1 MIIANPIYDTA
12 FKYLMEDT
20 NIAMGII
27 SRIIGQKIIQIDFKP
42 QEYTIFTSKNELS
55 FIRMDF
61 HAIILTKDNQK
72 QKVLIELQKSKQSL
86 DIVRFRRYIGEEY
99 QRIEEWIEKKNEA
112 GEIIKEPVPYPSIFL
127 GCILTQ
133 KFLLLNHS
141 NRFIYDL

>member
-55 FIRMDF
+55 FIRMA
-61 HAIILTKDNQK
+61 AIPA
-72 QKVLIELQKSKQSL
+72 
-86 DIVRFRRYIGEEY
+86 RRKALML
-99 QRIEEWIEKKNEA
+99 KKNSYQEEQF
-112 GEIIKEPVPYPSIFL
+112 GL
-127 GCILTQ
+127 
-133 KFLLLNHS
+133 
-141 NRFIYDL
+141 